1 MTIFRRLEV
10 EKIPF
15 SVCQYNFTMEFIEDM
30 GFNQRGYSLLL
41 LPRQKEI
48 AIKLGFDYHLEDDVY
63 WLDLNKE
70 QEKEFFKLRL
80 PLVFDAGKHGKFYGH
95 KLKRLNN

>member
-15 SVCQYNFTMEFIEDM
+15 SVCQYNFTMEFLDDM
-30 GFNQRGYSLLL
+30 GCNQRGYSILLVA
-41 LPRQKEI
+41 RQKEI
-48 AIKLGFDYHLEDDVY
+48 AVKLGFDYHLEDDVY
-63 WLDLNKE
+63 WLDLDKE
-70 QEKEFFKLRL
+70 QQKEFFKLKL